1 MRKHFML
8 AGVAGIAALSLFSCT
23 KDKNTPDQSLL
34 PQSSNTAGARAA
46 GTDELDA
53 ILKDLSPETYL
64 LSFDGLPAN
73 NYITKARYGTFS
85 DEEFCG
91 TPPYPNPFPE
101 LYKIGYTSGIP
112 FKKIWIKTCP
122 TMIPFKDIAARAA
135 LLMQKADSKTFADL
149 AITEIGPNQ
158 QLLATKSFLTAA
170 SRLQPDAV
178 DKALAGQNLKGFR
191 LTLPAGT
198 KLPAFTRGFY
208 GIGNIDQ
215 IPDAGG
221 ARVISK
227 YVGLKWKDI
236 LGKRFPNLIGCFDP
250 IIMKDIRAQLTR
262 IDKNFATLNIE
273 EVANGAIL
281 GF

>member
-1 MRKHFML
+1 ML

-23 KDKNTPDQSLL
+23 KDQKTADQPLL
-34 PQSSNTAGARAA
+34 PQSTNAAGARTA

-64 LSFDGLPAN
+64 LTFEGLPAN
-73 NYITKARYGTFS
+73 NYITKAAYGTFS

-91 TPPYPNPFPE
+91 TPPYPSPIPA
-101 LYKIGYTSGIP
+101 LYKIGYPGIP

-135 LLMQKADSKTFADL
+135 ELMQKADSKTFADIT
-149 AITEIGPNQ
+149 ITEIGDKQ
-158 QLLATKSFLTAA
+158 VLLGTKSFLTAA

-178 DKALAGQNLKGFR
+178 DQALSGNNLKGFR
-191 LTLPAGT
+191 LTLLESS

-208 GIGNIDQ
+208 GIGDINKV
-215 IPDAGG
+215 PDAGSRTS
-221 ARVISK
+221 A
-227 YVGLKWKDI
+227 YVGLRWKDI

-250 IIMKDIRAQLTR
+250 LILKDIRSQLTR
-262 IDKNFATLNIE
+262 IDKSFNALNIE
-273 EVANGAIL
+273 EVAGGAII

>member
-1 MRKHFML
+1 ML
-8 AGVAGIAALSLFSCT
+8 AGVAGIAALSLFSCS
-23 KDKNTPDQSLL
+23 KDQKADQPLS
-34 PQSSNTAGARAA
+34 PQSSNAAGARTA

-64 LSFDGLPAN
+64 LTFDGLPAN
-73 NYITKARYGTFS
+73 NYITKTRYGTFS

-91 TPPYPNPFPE
+91 TPPYPFPIPG
-101 LYKIGYTSGIP
+101 LAGIGYKTGTP
-112 FKKIWIKTCP
+112 FNKIWIRVCP
-122 TMIPFKDIAARAA
+122 IFIPFKDVAARVAA
-135 LLMQKADSKTFADL
+135 IMQKADPKAFADL
-149 AITEIGPNQ
+149 TVTEIGTNQ
-158 QLLATKSFLTAA
+158 HLLATKSFLTAA

-221 ARVISK
+221 ARIISN

-250 IIMKDIRAQLTR
+250 LIMKDIRAQLTR
-262 IDKNFATLNIE
+262 VDKSFATLNIE

>member
-1 MRKHFML
+1 ML
-8 AGVAGIAALSLFSCT
+8 AGVAGIAALSLFSCS
-23 KDKNTPDQSLL
+23 KDQKTADQLV
-34 PQSSNTAGARAA
+34 PQSSNTAGARTT

-64 LSFDGLPAN
+64 LTFDGLPAN
-73 NYITKARYGTFS
+73 NYITKTRYGTFS

-91 TPPYPNPFPE
+91 TPPYPFPIPG
-101 LYKIGYTSGIP
+101 LAGIGYRAGTP
-112 FKKIWIKTCP
+112 FSKIWIKVCP
-122 TMIPFKDIAARAA
+122 IFIPFKDVAARVAA
-135 LLMQKADSKTFADL
+135 IMQKADPKAFADL
-149 AITEIGPNQ
+149 TVTEIGTNQ

-170 SRLQPDAV
+170 NRLQPDAV
-178 DKALAGQNLKGFR
+178 DKALSGQNLKGFR

-262 IDKNFATLNIE
+262 IDKSFATLNIE
-273 EVANGAIL
+273 EVANGAVL